1 MGQSRCPLFPCAERR
16 MRHWLMKTEPSVF
29 GIDDLER
36 RGREHWDGVR
46 NYQARNY
53 MRDEM
58 KLGDRVLVYHSSTDV
73 PAIVGTARVVR
84 EAYPDPSSWDPDS
97 AYFDPKSG
105 PDTPRWVMVDVG
117 FESRL
122 AAPLSLAE
130 LRELTALKGMLLL
143 KKGMRLS
150 IQPVTPAEFAAVLQ
164 QAARKA
170 ERKGKGG

>member
-1 MGQSRCPLFPCAERR
+1 

-36 RGREHWDGVR
+36 KGREHWDGVR

-53 MRDEM
+53 MRDDM

-73 PAIVGTARVVR
+73 PAIVGTARIAR

-97 AYFDPKSG
+97 EYFDPKSG
-105 PDTPRWVMVDVG
+105 PDTPRWVMVDVA
-117 FESRL
+117 FESRF

-130 LRELTALKGMLLL
+130 LREVPALDGMLLL

-150 IQPVTPAEFAAVLQ
+150 VQPVTPAEFEVVLQ
-164 QAARKA
+164 QAGRKA
-170 ERKGKGG
+170 GRQGKGG